1 MAGLFGQYPKG
12 GKLNESCRKQIF
24 RTLDILNKFIKEQ
37 KLVEKDIINIY
48 GTDNCLYCMLFWEK
62 EEIK

>member
-1 MAGLFGQYPKG
+1 MKVVR
-12 GKLNESCRKQIF
+12 ERIF

-48 GTDNCLYCMLFWEK
+48 GTDNRLYCMLFWEK
-62 EEIK
+62 EEKK